1 MATQGKTTRVQH
13 NAPIIVEQIQMSD
26 GNNNH
31 VVMMGQM
38 QDGAFVAVKQAD
50 QEKVVYAGISKGAAV
65 INRMIGVDYSEMQ
78 ELLTRAV
85 NNRTRQR
92 NFFRLQNSMLE
103 GLITEE
109 EFYKTLE
116 ENEDDYVVEELESPS
131 HDRIEHALNL
141 TQGIK
146 DVNNSEDFANLFSF
160 STAVADQELQK
171 IEENGGL

>member
-1 MATQGKTTRVQH
+1 MAIQGDTTRVQH

-65 INRMIGVDYSEMQ
+65 INRMIGADYSEMQ

-103 GLITEE
+103 GQITEE
-109 EFYKTLE
+109 EFYKTDSEEKKVDNDKFLDYKLDLLE
-116 ENEDDYVVEELESPS
+116 EVEDRKTYTVEFTLTKEEKDWVLDDLSNENIS
-131 HDRIEHALNL
+131 
-141 TQGIK
+141 
-146 DVNNSEDFANLFSF
+146 
-160 STAVADQELQK
+160 K
-171 IEENGGL
+171 IHGLYNE